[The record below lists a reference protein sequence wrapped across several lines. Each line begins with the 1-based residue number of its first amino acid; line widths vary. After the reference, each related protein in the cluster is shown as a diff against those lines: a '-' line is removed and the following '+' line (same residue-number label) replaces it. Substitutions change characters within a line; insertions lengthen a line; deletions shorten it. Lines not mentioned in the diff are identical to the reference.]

1 MSHIQ
6 KITLAIGL
14 ILGSIIFSLPLI
26 RSGLN
31 YSFGIGFWG
40 PSGHDMIWHLEL
52 INHIKN
58 WGDIPL
64 ASFSGQQL
72 QNYHPFYD
80 LLVFYIHQLTSIS
93 TPLLVFQIIPIST
106 SFIYLLFSFLI
117 GQKISHKYIGGILF
131 VLFNLISGSF
141 GWIYTLITQGKLAGE
156 SIFWSMQSA
165 SFQTNPPLVL
175 SLIFIEILIL
185 FILYQKNTII
195 TILLLCLL
203 PITKI
208 YGGIAG
214 YLIWGFY
221 SLFSLSQKKYRP
233 LIYLLISLP
242 FTLTLFFQYNTLS
255 TSLLEFSPL
264 WFVKNL
270 FNSPDKLFFPRLSS
284 AISTYSLSGNF
295 KLYPILI
302 ISTLIFFIGNF
313 GLRIVGFLNL
323 CKTKTPLITNIFL
336 SLTIL
341 SIIPLL
347 VIQKGTPWNTIQFI
361 YYSLFLLNLLSA
373 LYLSNLKPK
382 LLNTF
387 ILVFII
393 TSILGNLDTY
403 RGFLGNP
410 PPAAIPSAELT
421 ALQFLNN
428 QPKGLVLT
436 YPYDAH
442 LKDSFKSTPIP
453 LYSYETN
460 AYISAYTKQYTFLAD
475 EMNLNNSGYLWQ
487 TRLLDSQKFFNQNSI
502 YEDRGF
508 LVNNLIDYI
517 YLTGLQIPKTN
528 LDITNLYLTQ
538 IYNSPDTVIYHVNR

>member
-1 MSHIQ
+1 MSHRQ
-6 KITLAIGL
+6 KIIL
-14 ILGSIIFSLPLI
+14 IISLIFGSIIFSLPLI

-58 WGDIPL
+58 WNNIPL

-72 QNYHPFYD
+72 QNYHPLYD
-80 LLVFYIHQLTSIS
+80 LLVFYIHQITSMPTS
-93 TPLLVFQIIPIST
+93 LLVFQIIPITT
-106 SFIYLLFSFLI
+106 SFIYLLLSFLI
-117 GQKISHKYIGGILF
+117 GQKISNKYIGGISF
-131 VLFNLISGSF
+131 FLFNLISGSF

-165 SFQTNPPLVL
+165 SFQTNPPLIL

-185 FILYQKNTII
+185 FILYEKNTIF

-208 YGGIAG
+208 YGGVAG

-233 LIYLLISLP
+233 LIYLLTSLP
-242 FTLTLFFQYNTLS
+242 FALVLFSQYNTLS
-255 TSLLEFSPL
+255 TSLIEFSPL

-270 FNSPDKLFFPRLSS
+270 FSSPDKLFFPKLSS
-284 AISTYSLSGNF
+284 AINTYSLTNNI
-295 KLYPILI
+295 KLYPILVV
-302 ISTLIFFIGNF
+302 STLIFFIGNF
-313 GLRIVGFLNL
+313 GLRLIGFLNL
-323 CKTKTPLITNIFL
+323 FKSKTPFTTNLFL

-347 VIQKGTPWNTIQFI
+347 IIQKGTPWNTIQFI
-361 YYSLFLLNLLSA
+361 YYSLFFLNLLSA
-373 LYLSNLKPK
+373 IFVSQLKPK
-382 LLNTF
+382 FLNIFLFFFVT
-387 ILVFII
+387 
-393 TSILGNLDTY
+393 TSILGNIDTY
-403 RGFLGNP
+403 HGFLGNP
-410 PPAAIPSAELT
+410 PPTAIPTPELS
-421 ALQFLNN
+421 ALQFLSN
-428 QPKGLVLT
+428 QSKGLVLT
-436 YPYDAH
+436 YPYDPN
-442 LKDSFKSTPIP
+442 LKDSFKFTPIP

-460 AYISAYTKQYTFLAD
+460 AYVSAYTKQYTFLAD
-475 EMNLNNSGYLWQ
+475 EMNLNNSGYPWQ
-487 TRLLDSQKFFNQNSI
+487 SRLSDSQKFFKQKNI
-502 YEDRGF
+502 FEDRGF

-538 IYNSPDTVIYHVNR
+538 IYHSQDTVIYRVNR